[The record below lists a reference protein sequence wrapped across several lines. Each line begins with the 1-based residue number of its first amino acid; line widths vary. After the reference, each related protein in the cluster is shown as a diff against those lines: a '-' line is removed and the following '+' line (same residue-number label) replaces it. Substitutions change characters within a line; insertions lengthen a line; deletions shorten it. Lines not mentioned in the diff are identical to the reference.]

1 MNTSDTIE
9 ALATALAKAQADMKN
24 APLNKVNPH
33 YRSKYAD
40 LAGIRDATAPILAK
54 HGLTISQFTSMS
66 GEQLVLCTRLLHT
79 SGQWMEGEY
88 PLPLD
93 LTKPQAM
100 GSALTYA
107 RRYAWSAACGIAAED
122 DDDGN
127 AAQSNGTKAKPAEKP
142 AWRGPMKV
150 TELKAAMRALSE
162 RMTGGSLGTTGD
174 LEAVKEE
181 YAAVI
186 EQARHD
192 LPDWHEGYDQT
203 AKRLQTTLMVGPA
216 GAGADPDDP
225 STYEAAQ

>member
-1 MNTSDTIE
+1 MTSSEQTNELD
-9 ALATALAKAQADMKN
+9 AAMAKAQGEMKSP
-24 APLNKVNPH
+24 PLNKVNPH
-33 YRSKYAD
+33 FKNKYSD
-40 LAGIRDATAPILAK
+40 LAAIREATIPALSK
-54 HGLTISQFTSMS
+54 NGLSIKQFTRMI
-66 GEQLVLCTRLLHT
+66 GEGLFLVTRIGHS
-79 SGQWMEGEY
+79 SGQWEEGEY
-88 PLPLD
+88 PLPMALD
-93 LTKPQAM
+93 KPQVM

-107 RRYAWSAACGIAAED
+107 RRYCWSAACAIVGDED
-122 DDDGN
+122 DDAN
-127 AAQSNGTKAKPAEKP
+127 AAQNNGAKAKPAEKP

-216 GAGADPDDP
+216 SADPDDP